1 MYSQDGAREPDA
13 KNSKV
18 PVQTAKPVE
27 AGGVPVNGPFALQR
41 TIGNA
46 AVVQLLRASG
56 RLQDQDQDRHRHG
69 DGCGHEQ
76 AGQAGQAPVQRSAVH
91 GVLRGAGRPLD
102 RAVRTDMEARL
113 GADFSDVRIHN
124 DAAAKASAAE
134 IGARAYTSGSHVV
147 IGDGGADKHTLAHE
161 LTHVIQQRQGP
172 VAGTDNGSGLSVSDP
187 SDRFEREAEA
197 NATAVM
203 RGPAAIQRLA
213 EGAEGTETGPAS
225 GARSEVSG
233 QAVQRT
239 KKGEKSKGE
248 KSKEPG
254 ASLQGEHIFNAFH
267 DVAARAATSLR
278 SRLDARQNL
287 LRQSAPDMSREDRAS
302 VRDFKALHTAA
313 IAALN
318 ALDAAVGPAA
328 TGRDNRDFRAAMVGA
343 TKSSDGDQNSI
354 EYGAFSQR
362 IDRAIQ
368 RCGSS
373 LWANTDPLG
382 DFSLGMITD
391 QVARQNKRG
400 EFSEPRARQFDAWYT
415 QTATAMTDLFAA
427 LVAAGDAVHAV
438 LLYTNAVV
446 GVNSAD
452 DPIPVDYTAY
462 EEDDNAGEGPSG
474 T

>member
-1 MYSQDGAREPDA
+1 MYSQDGAREAGA
-13 KNSKV
+13 KTSR
-18 PVQTAKPVE
+18 TDTRSRAGKPVE
-27 AGGVPVNGPFALQR
+27 AGVVPVNGPLALQG

-46 AVVQLLRASG
+46 AVVQMLRASG
-56 RLQDQDQDRHRHG
+56 RFEDQNQHRHG

-76 AGQAGQAPVQRSAVH
+76 AGPAPVQRSAVH
-91 GVLRGAGRPLD
+91 GVLRGAGRPMD
-102 RAVRTDMEARL
+102 RATRTDMEARL

-203 RGPAAIQRLA
+203 RGPAAVQRLA
-213 EGAEGTETGPAS
+213 EGTEHGPTPDV
-225 GARSEVSG
+225 RSERSDP
-233 QAVQRT
+233 AVQRAP
-239 KKGEKSKGE
+239 KKGKGE

-267 DVAARAATSLR
+267 DVAARAAASLR
-278 SRLDARQNL
+278 SRLADRRDL
-287 LRQSAPDMSREDRAS
+287 LRQSEPHMTVQQRRSMRN
-302 VRDFKALHTAA
+302 FGALHAA
-313 IAALN
+313 ATAALN
-318 ALDAAVGPAA
+318 ALDAAVEPAA
-328 TGRDNRDFRAAMVGA
+328 RGRDNRDFRAAMVGA
-343 TKSSDGDQNSI
+343 TKSADGDQNSI
-354 EYGAFSQR
+354 DYGAFSQR
-362 IDRAIQ
+362 IDHAIQ
-368 RCGSS
+368 RCGSN
-373 LWANTDPLG
+373 LWANTNPLG
-382 DFSLGMITD
+382 PFSIGMITD
-391 QVARQNKRG
+391 QVARVNKRG

-415 QTATAMTDLFAA
+415 QTETDMTALFAA
-427 LVAAGDAVHAV
+427 LVAAGEAVHAV
-438 LLYTNAVV
+438 LLYTNEAA
-446 GVNSAD
+446 GVDSAE
-452 DPIPVDYTAY
+452 DPIPVDYAAY